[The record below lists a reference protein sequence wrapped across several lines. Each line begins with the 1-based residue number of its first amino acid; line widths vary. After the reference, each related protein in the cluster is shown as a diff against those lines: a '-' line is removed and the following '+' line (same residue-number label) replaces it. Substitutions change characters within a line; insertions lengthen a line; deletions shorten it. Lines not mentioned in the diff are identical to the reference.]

1 MMRRRIPMLVFLL
14 TLPASA
20 PAGAVTATP
29 TGSASPQGTPTATPT
44 RTVAPVLI
52 AIDNLAVR
60 GSVDLSTNFD
70 TFTAGTLAEDPTVRG
85 MTFTADPPGSWQ
97 IADAAVE
104 SFGAPFRTLTG
115 EILLQSAAGTLII
128 TFASPVNT
136 FACDFGMNQ
145 PRGAS
150 GLAVQSYLGTTL
162 INSTSQLTTTGTV
175 VGEGTINLS
184 SAAAFNKVRLSSI
197 TGTLTPTPTPT
208 SGSGSLP
215 LNPTNGLPNA
225 PPNNPAGIAEGNGGG
240 GCSIAAPDSAVSG
253 VFLIVL
259 PFLITIGRSR
269 SVRA

>member
-1 MMRRRIPMLVFLL
+1 MMRCLLPRVVFLL
-14 TLPASA
+14 TLSA
-20 PAGAVTATP
+20 AATRGAVTATP
-29 TGSASPQGTPTATPT
+29 TGSASPQGTATATPA

-52 AIDNLAVR
+52 AIDNLAAR
-60 GSVDLSTNFD
+60 GSSDFATNFD
-70 TFTAGTLAEDPTVRG
+70 TFTAGTFAEDLTVRG

-150 GLAVQSYLGTTL
+150 GLTVQSYLGTTL
-162 INSTSQLTTTGTV
+162 INSASQLTTTGIV
-175 VGEGTINLS
+175 VGEGTIALS
-184 SAAAFNKVRLSSI
+184 SAVAFDKVRLSSI
-197 TGTLTPTPTPT
+197 TGTPTPTPTPT

-215 LNPTNGLPNA
+215 LNPTNGLPTA
-225 PPNNPAGIAEGNGGG
+225 APNNPAGIAEGNGGG
-240 GCSIAAPDSAVSG
+240 GCSIADPHSAVSG

-269 SVRA
+269 RVKV